1 MFDLPS
7 GEKSLDAEL
16 ETFRAL
22 LFLYDWRHES
32 VPEENHEYAR
42 RRVLWRLY
50 HYEQLNGDE
59 STDVFPAITWDRRK
73 DGYRKFSFL
82 WRFFRWERDP
92 EKGTSLDVLFI
103 PFKRP

>member
-7 GEKSLDAEL
+7 GEKTLDAER
-16 ETFRAL
+16 EEFSAL
-22 LFLYDWRHES
+22 LFLYDYKRES
-32 VPEENHEYAR
+32 VPQEYHEYAR

-50 HYEQLNGDE
+50 HYERLNGDE
-59 STDVFPAITWDRRK
+59 STDVFPAITYDRRK

-92 EKGTSLDVLFI
+92 EKGTKLDVLFI
-103 PFKRP
+103 PLRRP